1 MKQKLEKKEQTY
13 KNTNQKRAGVSDNV
27 DFKARST
34 TADNTL
40 KGDFKTFKQVK
51 KSKNSRHLWI

>member
-34 TADNTL
+34 TADNTF

-51 KSKNSRHLWI
+51 KM